1 MVKPENWGNQV
12 KVPRELGHG
21 LDPSG
26 ELPSPL
32 FLNRRVGDSAGM
44 AVQEVRVQNP
54 VLLWPE
60 LALASAMDF

>member
-1 MVKPENWGNQV
+1 MGPRRPGNVVKPENWGNQV
-12 KVPRELGHG
+12 KVPRELGH
-21 LDPSG
+21 
-26 ELPSPL
+26 PL
-32 FLNRRVGDSAGM
+32 FPNRRVGDSAGM